1 MNLFPLFANLK
12 QRAVLVIGGGEI
24 AERKVRLVLAAGAQ
38 VTLVAPYVVDSLQEL
53 AKQGRITLIRERYQ
67 APHLQGAWLI
77 IAATD
82 KRDVNQVIAQDAQ
95 EARILVNV
103 VDDPELSSFQVPA
116 IVDRSP
122 LIIAI
127 SSAGSAP
134 MLARRVREQL
144 ETMLDHSLGAISRLA
159 QEYRSAIRRARPE
172 LGARRRFYD
181 WLLDGPV
188 GAALRSHQNEQARL
202 SLESALQQPESPRA
216 TQGRVILVGAGPGD
230 PGLLTLHALRALNRA
245 DVILYDRLVSDQVME
260 LARRD
265 AHRIFVGKQLGE
277 DHHQT
282 QNRIHQLMIEHAR
295 AGQTVVR
302 LKGGDGFIFGRGGEE
317 LEYLAKHGIAFEVV
331 PGITAAIACAA
342 YSGIPLTHRDHAQSV
357 QFVTAHR
364 KSGHGIDDW
373 NPLLDTSQTVA
384 VYMGLQQILGFS
396 HELVQRGRSATTP
409 CALIENGSRPEQRT
423 LLSTLESIAQ
433 DAQQHQFASPYI
445 LVIGQVATL
454 GTTLSWYGEL
464 IDQLSPRAAIEQD
477 TDSTLV
483 AA

>member
-38 VTLVAPYVVDSLQEL
+38 VTLVAPYVVDSLEEL
-53 AKQGRITLIRERYQ
+53 ARQGRITLIRERYQ
-67 APHLQGAWLI
+67 AQHLQGAWLI

-188 GAALRSHQNEQARL
+188 G
-202 SLESALQQPESPRA
+202 
-216 TQGRVILVGAGPGD
+216 
-230 PGLLTLHALRALNRA
+230 
-245 DVILYDRLVSDQVME
+245 
-260 LARRD
+260 
-265 AHRIFVGKQLGE
+265 
-277 DHHQT
+277 
-282 QNRIHQLMIEHAR
+282 
-295 AGQTVVR
+295 
-302 LKGGDGFIFGRGGEE
+302 
-317 LEYLAKHGIAFEVV
+317 
-331 PGITAAIACAA
+331 
-342 YSGIPLTHRDHAQSV
+342 
-357 QFVTAHR
+357 
-364 KSGHGIDDW
+364 
-373 NPLLDTSQTVA
+373 
-384 VYMGLQQILGFS
+384 
-396 HELVQRGRSATTP
+396 
-409 CALIENGSRPEQRT
+409 
-423 LLSTLESIAQ
+423 
-433 DAQQHQFASPYI
+433 
-445 LVIGQVATL
+445 
-454 GTTLSWYGEL
+454 
-464 IDQLSPRAAIEQD
+464 
-477 TDSTLV
+477 
-483 AA
+483 

>member
-38 VTLVAPYVVDSLQEL
+38 VTLVAPYVVDSLEEL
-53 AKQGRITLIRERYQ
+53 ANQGRITLIRERYQ
-67 APHLQGAWLI
+67 AQHLHGAWLI

-82 KRDVNQVIAQDAQ
+82 KRDVNQIIAQDAQ

-188 GAALRSHQNEQARL
+188 GSALRSHQNEQARL
-202 SLESALQQPESPRA
+202 SLESA
-216 TQGRVILVGAGPGD
+216 
-230 PGLLTLHALRALNRA
+230 
-245 DVILYDRLVSDQVME
+245 
-260 LARRD
+260 
-265 AHRIFVGKQLGE
+265 
-277 DHHQT
+277 
-282 QNRIHQLMIEHAR
+282 
-295 AGQTVVR
+295 
-302 LKGGDGFIFGRGGEE
+302 
-317 LEYLAKHGIAFEVV
+317 
-331 PGITAAIACAA
+331 
-342 YSGIPLTHRDHAQSV
+342 
-357 QFVTAHR
+357 
-364 KSGHGIDDW
+364 
-373 NPLLDTSQTVA
+373 
-384 VYMGLQQILGFS
+384 
-396 HELVQRGRSATTP
+396 
-409 CALIENGSRPEQRT
+409 
-423 LLSTLESIAQ
+423 
-433 DAQQHQFASPYI
+433 
-445 LVIGQVATL
+445 
-454 GTTLSWYGEL
+454 
-464 IDQLSPRAAIEQD
+464 
-477 TDSTLV
+477 
-483 AA
+483 